1 MPCRLP
7 FPVNEE
13 AEFPSESRPSAGG
26 QLSALPCWL
35 RLMDVKF
42 LWIEWQSGP
51 FFTATVNQKAGKAGL
66 GARVF
71 YFSFYNECLVP
82 FKHQRQSWGTF
93 GLLEK
98 ALPTSASKE
107 DKFIII
113 ISYSREQQQSTKQQ
127 KETNIK

>member
-1 MPCRLP
+1 M
-7 FPVNEE
+7 NEE
-13 AEFPSESRPSAGG
+13 AEFPSEGRPSAGG

-42 LWIEWQSGP
+42 LWMEWQPGP
-51 FFTATVNQKAGKAGL
+51 CFTATVNQKAGKAGL

-93 GLLEK
+93 GLLET

-113 ISYSREQQQSTKQQ
+113 ISCSREQQQSTKQQ

>member
-13 AEFPSESRPSAGG
+13 AEFPSEGRPSAGG
-26 QLSALPCWL
+26 QHSSLPSWL
-35 RLMDVKF
+35 QLMYVKF
-42 LWIEWQSGP
+42 LWMEWQP
-51 FFTATVNQKAGKAGL
+51 APCFTATVNQKAGRAGL
-66 GARVF
+66 GASVF

-82 FKHQRQSWGTF
+82 FKHQGQSWGTF
-93 GLLEK
+93 GLLET
-98 ALPTSASKE
+98 ALPTSALKE

-113 ISYSREQQQSTKQQ
+113 ISYSKEQQPSTKQQ